1 MNHINNIADMTEA
14 ILRLVSSE
22 GYLPMNL
29 ADMMQ
34 VMTLEPGDFGL
45 LSDAVDPALR
55 RGRACYNQAR

>member
-22 GYLPMNL
+22 GYLPMDL

-34 VMTLEPGDFGL
+34 VMTLEPDDFGL
-45 LSDAVDPALR
+45 LSEAVDLLCGC
-55 RGRACYNQAR
+55 GRACYNQAR